1 MDLDAISVFVK
12 VVEAGS
18 FSGAARLLKMPKTT
32 VSAKV
37 AALEKRLGV
46 NLIQRTTRKLFV
58 TEAGQRYFQHCA
70 AAVRAVEQGESELL
84 AAKTQP
90 TGLLRIT
97 APVDIG
103 HTLLPR
109 IVRAYLEKYPDTT
122 CELLISNS
130 VVDVVGEGIDLAIR
144 AGHLKDST
152 LIGKRFL
159 GLSGN
164 LYAAPSYLHGEGI
177 EHITHPRELSPLRFV
192 SFTDTGRIDLHKDGI
207 HIQVPVTSRV
217 RADDLET
224 VKSLLL
230 LGEGIAW
237 LPDFLAFD
245 ALAEGT
251 LVPVLPDWT
260 STQGGAVY
268 FVYAGHKYPS
278 PKVQAFMVT
287 ALEVTA
293 GPR

>member
-70 AAVRAVEQGESELL
+70 AAVWAVEQGESELL

-90 TGLLRIT
+90 IGLLRIT

-152 LIGKRFL
+152 LVGKRFL

-164 LYAAPSYLHGEGI
+164 LYAAPGYLQGVP
-177 EHITHPRELSPLRFV
+177 HITHPRELSQLRFV
-192 SFTDTGRIDLHKDGI
+192 SFTDTGSIDLRKDGI
-207 HIQVPVTSRV
+207 HVQVPVTSRV
-217 RADDLET
+217 QADDLET

-245 ALAEGT
+245 AMAEGT

-278 PKVQAFMVT
+278 PKVQAFMAT
-287 ALEVTA
+287 ALEITA
-293 GPR
+293 GPLQG